1 MWRGPVAGRACGEP
15 HCRALASAAHFR
27 RAHAFGNDTELR
39 NRYMRS
45 AGAHLEKVFNAYAI
59 KQITHGLTVSLQYM
73 LDGRAYVY
81 VTFGSSGPGAPSECH
96 GYNSTWD
103 TLYAIGTAL
112 DECARNLGLDADR
125 RVWLQRL
132 VQEAYMSLI
141 DDMDSGEAARA
152 GPGVPG
158 RYLYS

>member
-1 MWRGPVAGRACGEP
+1 
-15 HCRALASAAHFR
+15 
-27 RAHAFGNDTELR
+27 
-39 NRYMRS
+39 
-45 AGAHLEKVFNAYAI
+45 
-59 KQITHGLTVSLQYM
+59 M

-96 GYNSTWD
+96 
-103 TLYAIGTAL
+103 
-112 DECARNLGLDADR
+112 GLDADR

-158 RYLYS
+158 RYLYSLN